1 MAGTNQSGKQA
12 EESQLRPFVAL
23 ADFRTPS
30 LPTDQAF
37 GVFLKKAKKLLRRGE
52 DAPFISSGDL
62 EDGTIESL
70 DEIASPPACGPLID
84 ELERELDTWA
94 ARGSKGS
101 RLKTIILPPGDRGS
115 LLASWA
121 EGKDCEILTEPSREA
136 LLARDEEALP
146 GLEGE
151 SLLVIPKLER
161 WFLRHPNGL
170 EMMRQLLEAIHEV
183 DRRVLVG
190 CDSWGW
196 TFLSRAVGVD
206 ILLSGPITFQAFD
219 GDGLQRWFSQL
230 IAQGDGSQYTYR
242 LAKTG
247 QDVFADNEK
256 NSGSSDH
263 FVKLAARSRGIP
275 WVAWRI
281 WRSSLRSDLAGEDN
295 EEGAESTI
303 PKSEEATLWIVEKE
317 EKNLP
322 QEYRESAL
330 LILHALLIHNGL
342 TKDELEIVLP
352 QVRKRIFLTGLL
364 ASGYLEKVNGIY
376 KVPPRIYPICR
387 SQLSS
392 AGFPI
397 DIAFGST

>member
-1 MAGTNQSGKQA
+1 MAVTNHRDDKA
-12 EESQLRPFVAL
+12 EESQLRPFVPL
-23 ADFRTPS
+23 SNFKTPS

-37 GVFLKKAKKLLRRGE
+37 QALLKKAKKLLRRGE
-52 DAPFISSGDL
+52 QAPFISSGDL
-62 EDGTIESL
+62 ESGTIESI
-70 DEIASPPACGPLID
+70 DEIASPPACGPLAD
-84 ELERELDTWA
+84 ELERELDAWA
-94 ARGSKGS
+94 KQESKGP
-101 RLKTIILPPGDRGS
+101 RLKTMIFPPGYRS
-115 LLASWA
+115 NLLATWA
-121 EGKDCEILTEPSREA
+121 VEKDCEILAAPSREA
-136 LLARDEEALP
+136 LLAKDGDLLP
-146 GLEGE
+146 DLTGE
-151 SLLVIPKLER
+151 SLLVIPNLER

-206 ILLSGPITFQAFD
+206 ILLSGPSTFEAFD
-219 GDGLQRWFSQL
+219 GERLQRWFSGL
-230 IAQGDGSQYTYR
+230 IAQGEGTRYTYR

-247 QDVFADNEK
+247 RDVFGDEEK
-256 NSGSSDH
+256 DSGGTDY

-281 WRSSLRSDLAGEDN
+281 WRSSLRSDLAGEEN
-295 EEGAESTI
+295 EDSGESTI
-303 PKSEEATLWIVEKE
+303 PKSEELTLWIVEKE
-317 EKNLP
+317 EKDLP

-342 TKDELEIVLP
+342 TGDELELVLP

-364 ASGYLEKVNGIY
+364 ASGYLEKVDGIY
-376 KVPPRIYPICR
+376 KVPARVYPTCR

-397 DIAFGST
+397 DTAFGST